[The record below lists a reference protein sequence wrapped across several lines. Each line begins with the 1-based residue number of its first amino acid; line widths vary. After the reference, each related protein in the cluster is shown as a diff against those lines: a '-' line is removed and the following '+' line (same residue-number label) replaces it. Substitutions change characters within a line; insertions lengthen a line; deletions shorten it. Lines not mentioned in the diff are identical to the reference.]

1 MRNRRHSLSLR
12 TIALVAALAA
22 ASMTQ
27 LGAATASAASPSG
40 TLGVYRG
47 AVNVDGVRQFEG
59 WVPHSVPHVLDF
71 LSKASWSKIES
82 PTWWTSGWARTD
94 YQVEYSVAMIP
105 DTGGT
110 LQAGARGDYNSHF
123 LALAKNLVAN
133 GQADATV
140 RLGWEFNGGWYKW
153 SAKSDPA
160 AFAAYW
166 RQIVNTMRTVPGQS
180 FKFDWCPSIGS
191 SGWDGARAY
200 PGDAYV
206 DYIGMDFYDQS
217 WISGW
222 QDPVKRWDSYMN
234 MPYGL
239 KWHRDFAAAHGKQ
252 MTYPEWGL
260 AIRDD
265 GHGGGDNPYFI
276 QQMHDWIAA
285 NNVAFHSYFEFDRA
299 DGEHSLMS
307 GAFPRAA
314 DKFQQ
319 VFGSDAP
326 DPPTDPPPTD
336 PPPTDPPPTDTVIK
350 NPRGRGHQKPAQKQP
365 ARRHL
370 PRLWRRGSIRGEV
383 VGATTG
389 EVTIRLQYRARH
401 RWRQLK
407 TRTVTLEGTS
417 TFEHPIRDF
426 RNRRLSRGRY
436 RVRASYSGSPEVGH
450 SASRFRRFQI
460 GR

>member
-1 MRNRRHSLSLR
+1 MRKRRHSLPLR
-12 TIALVAALAA
+12 PIALVAALAA
-22 ASMTQ
+22 ASIAQ
-27 LGAATASAASPSG
+27 LAPATASATSPSQ

-82 PTWWTSGWARTD
+82 PTWWTSGWSSTD

-133 GQADATV
+133 GQANATL
-140 RLGWEFNGGWYKW
+140 RLGWEFNGGWYRW
-153 SAKSDPA
+153 GAKSDPGA
-160 AFAAYW
+160 YAAYW
-166 RQIVNTMRTVPGQS
+166 RQIVNSMRSVPGQS

-191 SGWDGARAY
+191 SGWAGDRAY

-217 WISGW
+217 WINGW

-239 KWHRDFAAAHGKQ
+239 KWHRDFAAAHGKP

-285 NNVAFHSYFEFDRA
+285 NNVAFHSYFEFNRS
-299 DGEHSLMS
+299 DGEHRLMS

-314 DKFQQ
+314 EKFQQ
-319 VFGSDAP
+319 LFGSDTPPP
-326 DPPTDPPPTD
+326 DEPPDDTEPPPTE
-336 PPPTDPPPTDTVIK
+336 PPPTDTVIK
-350 NPRGRGHQKPAQKQP
+350 NPRGHGHGHGKSSS
-365 ARRHL
+365 RRHV
-370 PRLWRRGSIRGEV
+370 PRLWRKGAIKGDV
-383 VGATTG
+383 VGATSG
-389 EVTIRLQYRARH
+389 EVTIRLQYRGRH
-401 RWRQLK
+401 HWRRPK
-407 TRTVTLEGTS
+407 THTVSLEGTS
-417 TFEHPIRDF
+417 AFEQPLGDF
-426 RNRRLSRGRY
+426 RTRRLPRGRY
-436 RVRASYSGSPEVGH
+436 RVRAAYGGSPEAGA
-450 SASRFRRFQI
+450 SASRFIRFRI